1 MTDYERIKREY
12 DLSLLQKNRLMDK
25 VWPVGSIYMSLDATD
40 PSVRF
45 GGVWE
50 RIQNAFLLAASD
62 AHPAGESGGE
72 ENHALT
78 IDEMPN
84 ISGTIEMHGVGTGTS
99 IAGATGV
106 FYGGYYQSS
115 YAQPVGNA
123 SAGSFA
129 YIGLAFG
136 GNQPHNNMPPYLA
149 VYIWK
154 RIK

>member
-72 ENHALT
+72 ESHTLT
-78 IDEMPN
+78 GDEAPSLAFR
-84 ISGTIEMHGVGTGTS
+84 IPHV
-99 IAGATGV
+99 AGYNG
-106 FYGGYYQSS
+106 S
-115 YAQPVGNA
+115 YAVSGCAESTVAHNYEGAANA
-123 SAGSFA
+123 VHNTGWHHISAG
-129 YIGLAFG
+129 G
-136 GNQPHNNMPPYLA
+136 GQPHNNMPPYLA